1 MKNAD
6 VLNILNEISN
16 YLDKEEYMEAAE
28 YIRTK
33 KAEIN
38 SIVDPTSEYMDK
50 LIKDLTWK
58 SKNVEFCIID
68 ISIGMKL
75 CT

>member
-50 LIKDLTWK
+50 LIKDLT
-58 SKNVEFCIID
+58 
-68 ISIGMKL
+68 
-75 CT
+75 